1 MKNSPKR
8 FKPIKALIP
17 KGPIPVWD
25 RALRHAAGLRLH
37 SLAYI
42 ERSRRAGP
50 LSAEQ
55 LQRLATEYDQLAD
68 ELENAYGIERTAH

>member
-1 MKNSPKR
+1 
-8 FKPIKALIP
+8 
-17 KGPIPVWD
+17 
-25 RALRHAAGLRLH
+25 LRHAAGLRRLG
-37 SLAYI
+37 LTYI

-50 LSAEQ
+50 SSAEQ